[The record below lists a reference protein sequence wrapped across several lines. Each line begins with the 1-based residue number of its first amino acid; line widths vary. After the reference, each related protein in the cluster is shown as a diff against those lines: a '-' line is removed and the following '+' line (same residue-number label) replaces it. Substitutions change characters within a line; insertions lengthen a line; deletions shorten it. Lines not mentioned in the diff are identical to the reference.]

1 MLLLVGPKPSIR
13 ICTNMKIITAVVNN
27 PEFIEIQYHTLKRF
41 YQGDY
46 EFIVFNDAKSFPDYT
61 NGGDL
66 TIKQQIEDKCNALQ
80 IQCISIPNDHHCI
93 QDNASERSA
102 DSMNF
107 MFRYQT
113 SHPDQYLVID
123 SDMFLINNW
132 SAESLLGYDA
142 AIVLQSRTD
151 PTYHYPWNGWCY
163 FDMFELKNNNL
174 VHWERIPGYC
184 DTGGKMNDWL
194 QVQMAGQPMPNT
206 DDIRWSNN
214 MFYTDKI
221 YFIKHLWSCTWD
233 ISEAPEYIKQNA
245 TLLDFLMND
254 PRNINGK
261 FFCEL
266 YDGAFLHYR
275 AGGNWRQEGIAF
287 HQAITHKLK
296 QALET

>member
-194 QVQMAGQPMPNT
+194 QVQSIFGLESTYSLRQ
-206 DDIRWSNN
+206 
-214 MFYTDKI
+214 
-221 YFIKHLWSCTWD
+221 
-233 ISEAPEYIKQNA
+233 
-245 TLLDFLMND
+245 
-254 PRNINGK
+254 NGK
-261 FFCEL
+261 TWSKGVGRVI
-266 YDGAFLHYR
+266 DGIDAILKIKESS
-275 AGGNWRQEGIAF
+275 NEG
-287 HQAITHKLK
+287 
-296 QALET
+296 

>member
-1 MLLLVGPKPSIR
+1 
-13 ICTNMKIITAVVNN
+13 MKIITAVVNN

-132 SAESLLGYDA
+132 STESLLGYDA

>member
-1 MLLLVGPKPSIR
+1 
-13 ICTNMKIITAVVNN
+13 MKIITAVVNN

-41 YQGDY
+41 YQGSY
-46 EFIVFNDAKSFPDYT
+46 EFIVFNDAKSFSDYT
-61 NGGDL
+61 NSGDV
-66 TIKQQIEDKCNALQ
+66 TIRQQIEDKCNALQ
-80 IQCISIPNDHHCI
+80 IQCISIPNDHHRV

-113 SHPDQYLVID
+113 QHPDQYLVID
-123 SDMFLINNW
+123 SDMFLIDTW
-132 SAESLLGYDA
+132 SADKLKEYDA
-142 AIVLQSRTD
+142 AIVLQSRKD

-163 FDMFELKNNNL
+163 FDMFKLKNKNL

-194 QVQMAGQPMPNT
+194 HVQMAGQPMPNT
-206 DDIRWSNN
+206 DEIRWSNT

-221 YFIKHLWSCTWD
+221 YFAKHLWSCTWD
-233 ISEAPEYIKQNA
+233 KTEAPDYIKENPI
-245 TLLDFLMND
+245 LLDFLTND
-254 PRNINGK
+254 SRNVNGK

-275 AGGNWRQEGIAF
+275 AGGNWRQEGLDF
-287 HQAITHKLK
+287 HRAITQRLK
-296 QALET
+296 QVLQT

>member
-1 MLLLVGPKPSIR
+1 LVGPKPSIR
-13 ICTNMKIITAVVNN
+13 ISSNMKIITAVVNN

-80 IQCISIPNDHHCI
+80 IQCIPIPNDHHRI
-93 QDNASERSA
+93 RDNASERSA

-132 SAESLLGYDA
+132 SVESLLGYDA

-163 FDMFELKNNNL
+163 FDMFELKNKNL
-174 VHWERIPGYC
+174 VNWERIPGYC

-194 QVQMAGQPMPNT
+194 RVQMAGQPMPNT

-221 YFIKHLWSCTWD
+221 YFTKHLWSCTWD

-245 TLLDFLMND
+245 TLLNFLTND
-254 PRNINGK
+254 PRNVNGK

-275 AGGNWRQEGIAF
+275 AGGNWRQEGLAF